1 MKEDEYLM
9 LSGMQHFV
17 FCRRQWA
24 LIHIEQ
30 QWKENERT
38 IDGKLMHR
46 TAHDENRTE
55 KRGDKIIVRGLRI
68 VSHQL
73 GLSGVC
79 DVVEFNRSETGIH
92 LHGWP
97 DLWDPYPVEYKRGK
111 PKDHD
116 ADILQLTAQAMCL
129 EEMMSC
135 TIPEGSLYYGEV
147 RRRQRVGFS
156 DELRMRV
163 TEIASEMHQLYQK
176 GWTPKGKAS
185 KKCNACSLKDLC
197 LPKLSRTMD
206 VKEYLKQHL
215 QGENL

>member
-55 KRGDKIIVRGLRI
+55 KRGDKIIVRGLKI

-73 GLSGVC
+73 GLSGIC

-97 DLWDPYPVEYKRGK
+97 DL
-111 PKDHD
+111 
-116 ADILQLTAQAMCL
+116 
-129 EEMMSC
+129 
-135 TIPEGSLYYGEV
+135 
-147 RRRQRVGFS
+147 
-156 DELRMRV
+156 
-163 TEIASEMHQLYQK
+163 
-176 GWTPKGKAS
+176 
-185 KKCNACSLKDLC
+185 
-197 LPKLSRTMD
+197 
-206 VKEYLKQHL
+206 
-215 QGENL
+215 